1 MPLPIV
7 NEQGQEFESVEAFN
21 NLLIKGRDAQ
31 YLLTPHMF
39 HGGVHLSD
47 ESVPWG
53 RDRAPVRCIADG
65 EVVAYRMMKQYLT
78 SEYQGEQL
86 RYSNSFCLVRH
97 RYQETSP
104 EGEKRE
110 FRYYSLYMHLC
121 PLDEY
126 PQAKRYRL
134 KQARRVRH
142 SVPSADFQPP
152 ALTLKAGEE
161 FELVEGEARQRGT
174 VTGQGEFEFA
184 RIKILTAGG
193 SSAEVLATEG
203 MDNLWLAMED
213 HAIEPAFTVKRP
225 SWIYD
230 QVEAVVTENMVGRAD
245 PHGRKGATGYPLAG
259 GGSYSVAKGSLIQFS
274 AHEVEWQEIGGKAR
288 QMARCRVVPMAKT
301 VWLCVEAQNIELKRQ
316 GTSTLDKL
324 YALPKPVAIKGGD
337 VIGYLGRY
345 EGPATR
351 FGGRNEEHLIHL
363 EVFSDD
369 PNVEA
374 IVGSGRWQEAGYK
387 LVKGD
392 SHGALVGPATDFF
405 GELYHACDLDKD
417 GELSAE
423 EIWAGLKTKR
433 TADGLFKIVAEH
445 NSEWWAP
452 ASQAMLDQF
461 AAVEKEPEEALLR
474 AHEQERV
481 LKLSW
486 MDKPEVR
493 SLGFSGPK
501 VWFFYPMAFQS
512 FMTSGC
518 ACNRDITIDEISA
531 MLPKMKKE
539 VLQGYLNDFNDGFSK
554 NNVKKCTEKAHFLAQ
569 IFHES
574 GGLTATKEGGG
585 ENQAYSPWYGRGLMQ
600 LTFKY
605 NYLDYQEYSGVDV
618 TSSGVNRDLLLTS
631 PHNVLSAF
639 WFFYKNKGLKKD
651 AEQDDINAIS
661 AKINGGF
668 NGYDDRVSCFGRV
681 IKNLGGA
688 HHGDTSLE
696 FENSHIYNNKVYALA
711 WGIWHDRG
719 TKKKGTVKNDEEA
732 IKGYQRALFLW
743 GDDESRAND
752 KRKVYGIEYKGMS
765 SFINSRLRFLGV

>member
-65 EVVAYRMMKQYLT
+65 EVVAYRMMKQYLA

-126 PQAKRYRL
+126 PQANRYRL

-152 ALTLKAGEE
+152 ALTLNAGEE
-161 FELVEGEARQRGT
+161 FELVEGEARQRGM

-245 PHGRKGATGYPLAG
+245 PLGRKGATGYPLAG

-301 VWLCVEAQNIELKRQ
+301 VWLCVEAQNIEIKRQ

-324 YALPKPVAIKGGD
+324 YALPNPVAIKGGD

-345 EGPATR
+345 EGPETR
-351 FGGRNEEHLIHL
+351 FGGRNEEHLVHL

-405 GELYHACDLDKD
+405 GELYRACDLDKD

-501 VWFFYPMAFQS
+501 VWFFYPMALEEMKSTTQ
-512 FMTSGC
+512 GP
-518 ACNRDITIDEISA
+518 ITLA
-531 MLPKMKKE
+531 MLRKIWSSTTYVSDDKLQQVADELNANVELCHINTYARLYHFMAQVYQEVGLSFSVSENLNYTPSALIGLFSYYRKNPSEAEADGRTSTHAANQKSIANKAYGGRNGNILPSDGWDYRGRGMKQLTGRDNYERFTKYSAEKWGESIDFVSKPDMVAE
-539 VLQGYLNDFNDGFSK
+539 VVRHSVRSALFFWDDSGMYSQADNGFSFD
-554 NNVKKCTEKAHFLAQ
+554 AS
-569 IFHES
+569 IS
-574 GGLTATKEGGG
+574 
-585 ENQAYSPWYGRGLMQ
+585 
-600 LTFKY
+600 
-605 NYLDYQEYSGVDV
+605 V
-618 TSSGVNRDLLLTS
+618 TN
-631 PHNVLSAF
+631 
-639 WFFYKNKGLKKD
+639 
-651 AEQDDINAIS
+651 I
-661 AKINGGF
+661 INGGLPM
-668 NGYDDRVSCFGRV
+668 NEKIIRY
-681 IKNLGGA
+681 KNLE
-688 HHGDTSLE
+688 DFL
-696 FENSHIYNNKVYALA
+696 
-711 WGIWHDRG
+711 
-719 TKKKGTVKNDEEA
+719 KKE
-732 IKGYQRALFLW
+732 IFQ
-743 GDDESRAND
+743 
-752 KRKVYGIEYKGMS
+752 
-765 SFINSRLRFLGV
+765 GVFG

>member
-1 MPLPIV
+1 MALPIV

-97 RYQETSP
+97 RYQETTP

-110 FRYYSLYMHLC
+110 FRYYSLYMHLR
-121 PLDEY
+121 PMEEY
-126 PQAKRYRL
+126 PQANRYRL
-134 KQARRVRH
+134 KQPRRVRH

-152 ALTLKAGEE
+152 TLTLKAGEE
-161 FELVEGEARQRGT
+161 FELVEGVARQRG
-174 VTGQGEFEFA
+174 VVEGQGEFEFA

-193 SSAEVLATEG
+193 SSAYVLATEG
-203 MDNLWLAMED
+203 TDILWLAMDEQ
-213 HAIEPAFTVKRP
+213 AIEPAFTVKWP

-230 QVEAVVTENMVGRAD
+230 QVEAVVTESMVGRAD
-245 PHGRKGATGYPLAG
+245 PLDRKGATGYPLAG

-274 AHEVEWQEIGGKAR
+274 AHDVEWQEIGGKAR
-288 QMARCRVVPMAKT
+288 QMARCWVVPMAKT
-301 VWLCVEAQNIELKRQ
+301 VWMCVEAQNIEIKRQ

-345 EGPATR
+345 EGPETR
-351 FGGRNEEHLIHL
+351 FGGRNEEHLVHL

-369 PNVEA
+369 PKVET

-392 SHGALVGPATDFF
+392 SHGALVKPVPDFF
-405 GELYHACDLDKD
+405 GELYRACDLDKD

-423 EIWAGLKTKR
+423 EIWAGLKNKR

-452 ASQAMLDQF
+452 ASKAMLDQF

-481 LKLSW
+481 QKLSW
-486 MDKPEVR
+486 MDKPEGR
-493 SLGFSGPK
+493 RLGFGGPK
-501 VWFFYPMAFQS
+501 VWFFYPMAFEEMKSTKLRKKVNRPENVQKFLDMASEAAMSTASKWGVPASVLLAQS
-512 FMTSGC
+512 ALESGWGLHVKNN
-518 ACNRDITIDEISA
+518 AYFGIKGKSPSGNSVSFGTTEVINGKVIHINDTFRAYADFAESA
-531 MLPKMKKE
+531 DDY
-539 VLQGYLNDFNDGFSK
+539 GRFLNDNKRYKTAFPYTKQPNKFITEVANAGYATDPNYASK
-554 NNVKKCTEKAHFLAQ
+554 LIHLM
-569 IFHES
+569 
-574 GGLTATKEGGG
+574 
-585 ENQAYSPWYGRGLMQ
+585 GR
-600 LTFKY
+600 Y
-605 NYLDYQEYSGVDV
+605 
-618 TSSGVNRDLLLTS
+618 DL
-631 PHNVLSAF
+631 
-639 WFFYKNKGLKKD
+639 Y
-651 AEQDDINAIS
+651 
-661 AKINGGF
+661 
-668 NGYDDRVSCFGRV
+668 
-681 IKNLGGA
+681 
-688 HHGDTSLE
+688 E
-696 FENSHIYNNKVYALA
+696 F
-711 WGIWHDRG
+711 
-719 TKKKGTVKNDEEA
+719 DE
-732 IKGYQRALFLW
+732 
-743 GDDESRAND
+743 
-752 KRKVYGIEYKGMS
+752 
-765 SFINSRLRFLGV
+765 

>member
-97 RYQETSP
+97 RYQETTP

-126 PQAKRYRL
+126 PQANRYRL

-203 MDNLWLAMED
+203 MDNLWLAMDE

-245 PHGRKGATGYPLAG
+245 PLGRKGATGYPLAG
-259 GGSYSVAKGSLIQFS
+259 GGSYSVVKGSLIQFS

-301 VWLCVEAQNIELKRQ
+301 VWLCVEAQNIEIKRQ

-324 YALPKPVAIKGGD
+324 YALPNPVAIKGGD

-345 EGPATR
+345 EGPETR
-351 FGGRNEEHLIHL
+351 FGGRNEEHLVHL

-369 PNVEA
+369 PNVEG

-405 GELYHACDLDKD
+405 GELYRACDLDKD

-486 MDKPEVR
+486 MDKPKVR
-493 SLGFSGPK
+493 QLGFSGPK
-501 VWFFYPMAFQS
+501 VWFFYPMAFEGMKSTKLRKKVNRPNNVQKFLDMASEAAMSTASKWGVPASVLLAQS
-512 FMTSGC
+512 ALESGWG
-518 ACNRDITIDEISA
+518 
-531 MLPKMKKE
+531 LH
-539 VLQGYLNDFNDGFSK
+539 VK
-554 NNVKKCTEKAHFLAQ
+554 NNAYFGIKGKSPSGNSISFGTTEVVNGKVIHINDTFRAYADFA
-569 IFHES
+569 ES
-574 GGLTATKEGGG
+574 ADD
-585 ENQAYSPWYGRGLMQ
+585 YGRFL
-600 LTFKY
+600 
-605 NYLDYQEYSGVDV
+605 N
-618 TSSGVNRDLLLTS
+618 
-631 PHNVLSAF
+631 
-639 WFFYKNKGLKKD
+639 
-651 AEQDDINAIS
+651 
-661 AKINGGF
+661 
-668 NGYDDRVSCFGRV
+668 
-681 IKNLGGA
+681 
-688 HHGDTSLE
+688 
-696 FENSHIYNNKVYALA
+696 NNKRYKPAFSYTKQPNEFIGEVANAGYATDPNYASKL
-711 WGIWHDRG
+711 IHLMERYDLYEF
-719 TKKKGTVKNDEEA
+719 DE
-732 IKGYQRALFLW
+732 
-743 GDDESRAND
+743 
-752 KRKVYGIEYKGMS
+752 
-765 SFINSRLRFLGV
+765 

>member
-121 PLDEY
+121 PQDEY
-126 PQAKRYRL
+126 PQANRYRL

-152 ALTLKAGEE
+152 TLTLKAGEE
-161 FELVEGEARQRGT
+161 FELVEGEARKRGT

-245 PHGRKGATGYPLAG
+245 PLGRKGATGYPLAG
-259 GGSYSVAKGSLIQFS
+259 DGSYSVAKGSLIQFS

-301 VWLCVEAQNIELKRQ
+301 VWLCVEAQNIEIKRQ

-324 YALPKPVAIKGGD
+324 YALPNPVAIKGGD

-345 EGPATR
+345 EGPETR
-351 FGGRNEEHLIHL
+351 FGGRNEEHLVHL

-405 GELYHACDLDKD
+405 GELYRACDLDKD

-501 VWFFYPMAFQS
+501 VWFFYPMAFEEHKSSSKKYRWAHSAFADLLGKVESKNDYTAYNRTKPKLAS
-512 FMTSGC
+512 FYKTNLTSLTLGELMKKQMEREVF
-518 ACNRDITIDEISA
+518 AAGRYQIIPTTLKESIKFLSLDVSLKFDEEIQDKIFDEYIIRVKRKGFIDYLEGSGSIEDAIYAWAMEFASAGVRKGKGISPK
-531 MLPKMKKE
+531 LVLDESGRPFKMKRVARFE
-539 VLQGYLNDFNDGFSK
+539 G
-554 NNVKKCTEKAHFLAQ
+554 
-569 IFHES
+569 ES
-574 GGLTATKEGGG
+574 
-585 ENQAYSPWYGRGLMQ
+585 Y
-600 LTFKY
+600 
-605 NYLDYQEYSGVDV
+605 YSGD
-618 TSSGVNRDLLLTS
+618 GL
-631 PHNVLSAF
+631 NV
-639 WFFYKNKGLKKD
+639 
-651 AEQDDINAIS
+651 
-661 AKINGGF
+661 
-668 NGYDDRVSCFGRV
+668 
-681 IKNLGGA
+681 
-688 HHGDTSLE
+688 
-696 FENSHIYNNKVYALA
+696 SHIMPDEMVRVL
-711 WGIWHDRG
+711 RES
-719 TKKKGTVKNDEEA
+719 KGE
-732 IKGYQRALFLW
+732 L
-743 GDDESRAND
+743 
-752 KRKVYGIEYKGMS
+752 
-765 SFINSRLRFLGV
+765 

>member
-126 PQAKRYRL
+126 PQANRYRL

-161 FELVEGEARQRGT
+161 FELVEGEARKRGT

-203 MDNLWLAMED
+203 MDNLWLAMDE

-245 PHGRKGATGYPLAG
+245 PLGRKGATGYPLAG

-301 VWLCVEAQNIELKRQ
+301 VWLCVEAQNIEIKRQ

-324 YALPKPVAIKGGD
+324 YALPNPVAIKGGD

-345 EGPATR
+345 EGPETR
-351 FGGRNEEHLIHL
+351 FGGRNEEHLVHL

-405 GELYHACDLDKD
+405 GELYRACDLDKD

-433 TADGLFKIVAEH
+433 TADRLFKIVAEH

-501 VWFFYPMAFQS
+501 VWFFYPMAFNELGDDVD
-512 FMTSGC
+512 GC
-518 ACNRDITIDEISA
+518 PRTVVDGS
-531 MLPKMKKE
+531 LVE
-539 VLQGYLNDFNDGFSK
+539 VAFLEFNDGKVIDDSDYILAAQKIGCEVAAIKAVANTETGANGSYYNFNGGDDDVPSILFERHYFSRYTRGVYDTTHSK
-554 NNVKKCTEKAHFLAQ
+554 ISSMSRGSYGKYSEQYKKILKAYSLDPDAALKSASWGKFQIMGTNYEAAGYPSVSEFVLDMSRTEKNHLKAFVNFIIADPRLKNAIINKDWLGFARIYNGPAQ
-569 IFHES
+569 D
-574 GGLTATKEGGG
+574 G
-585 ENQAYSPWYGRGLMQ
+585 Y
-600 LTFKY
+600 
-605 NYLDYQEYSGVDV
+605 DV
-618 TSSGVNRDLLLTS
+618 RM
-631 PHNVLSAF
+631 
-639 WFFYKNKGLKKD
+639 KD
-651 AEQDDINAIS
+651 AYDAIV
-661 AKINGGF
+661 AK
-668 NGYDDRVSCFGRV
+668 
-681 IKNLGGA
+681 
-688 HHGDTSLE
+688 
-696 FENSHIYNNKVYALA
+696 
-711 WGIWHDRG
+711 
-719 TKKKGTVKNDEEA
+719 
-732 IKGYQRALFLW
+732 
-743 GDDESRAND
+743 
-752 KRKVYGIEYKGMS
+752 
-765 SFINSRLRFLGV
+765 

>member
-126 PQAKRYRL
+126 PQANRYRL

-203 MDNLWLAMED
+203 MDNLWLAMDE

-245 PHGRKGATGYPLAG
+245 PLGRKGATGYPLAG
-259 GGSYSVAKGSLIQFS
+259 GGSYSVVKGSLIQFS

-324 YALPKPVAIKGGD
+324 YALPNPVAIKGGD

-387 LVKGD
+387 RVKGD

-501 VWFFYPMAFQS
+501 VWFFYPIAFNELGDDVD
-512 FMTSGC
+512 GC
-518 ACNRDITIDEISA
+518 PRTVVDGS
-531 MLPKMKKE
+531 LVE
-539 VLQGYLNDFNDGFSK
+539 VAFLEFNDGKVIDDSDYVLAAEKIGCEVAAIKAVANTETGANGSYYNFNGGDDDVPSILFERHYFSRYSRGVYDATHSK
-554 NNVKKCTEKAHFLAQ
+554 ISSMSRGSYGRYSEQYKKILK
-569 IFHES
+569 
-574 GGLTATKEGGG
+574 
-585 ENQAYSPWYGRGLMQ
+585 AYSLDPDAALKSASWGKFQIMGA
-600 LTFKY
+600 
-605 NYLDYQEYSGVDV
+605 NYEAAGYPSVSDFVIDMSRSEKNHLKAF
-618 TSSGVNRDLLLTS
+618 VNFIIADPR
-631 PHNVLSAF
+631 
-639 WFFYKNKGLKKD
+639 LKKAIVNKD
-651 AEQDDINAIS
+651 WLGFARIYNGPAQD
-661 AKINGGF
+661 
-668 NGYDDRVSCFGRV
+668 GYDVRMKDAYDAIV
-681 IKNLGGA
+681 
-688 HHGDTSLE
+688 
-696 FENSHIYNNKVYALA
+696 
-711 WGIWHDRG
+711 
-719 TKKKGTVKNDEEA
+719 TK
-732 IKGYQRALFLW
+732 
-743 GDDESRAND
+743 
-752 KRKVYGIEYKGMS
+752 
-765 SFINSRLRFLGV
+765 

>member
-65 EVVAYRMMKQYLT
+65 EVVAYRMMKQYLI

-126 PQAKRYRL
+126 PQANRYRL

-142 SVPSADFQPP
+142 SVPSADCQPP

-161 FELVEGEARQRGT
+161 FELVEGEARKRGT
-174 VTGQGEFEFA
+174 VTGQGEFEFS

-203 MDNLWLAMED
+203 MDNLWLAMDE

-245 PHGRKGATGYPLAG
+245 PLGRKGATGYPLAG

-301 VWLCVEAQNIELKRQ
+301 VWLCVEAQNIEIKRQ

-345 EGPATR
+345 EGPENR
-351 FGGRNEEHLIHL
+351 FGGRNEEHQVHL

-369 PNVEA
+369 PNVEV

-405 GELYHACDLDKD
+405 GELYRACDLDKD
-417 GELSAE
+417 GELTAE

-481 LKLSW
+481 LTLSW

-501 VWFFYPMAFQS
+501 VWFFYPMAFNELGDDVD
-512 FMTSGC
+512 GC
-518 ACNRDITIDEISA
+518 PRTVVDGS
-531 MLPKMKKE
+531 LVE
-539 VLQGYLNDFNDGFSK
+539 VAFLEFNDGKVIDDSDYILAAQKIGCEVAAIKAVANTETGANGSYYNFNGGDDDVPSILFERHYFSRYTRGVYDTTHSK
-554 NNVKKCTEKAHFLAQ
+554 ISSMSRGSYGKYSEQYKKILKAYSLDPDAALKSASWGKFQIMGANYEAAGYPSVSEFVLDMSRTEKNHLKAF
-569 IFHES
+569 
-574 GGLTATKEGGG
+574 
-585 ENQAYSPWYGRGLMQ
+585 
-600 LTFKY
+600 
-605 NYLDYQEYSGVDV
+605 
-618 TSSGVNRDLLLTS
+618 VNFIIADPR
-631 PHNVLSAF
+631 
-639 WFFYKNKGLKKD
+639 LKKAIINKD
-651 AEQDDINAIS
+651 WLGFARIYNGPAQD
-661 AKINGGF
+661 
-668 NGYDDRVSCFGRV
+668 GYDVRMKD
-681 IKNLGGA
+681 A
-688 HHGDTSLE
+688 YD
-696 FENSHIYNNKVYALA
+696 
-711 WGIWHDRG
+711 
-719 TKKKGTVKNDEEA
+719 A
-732 IKGYQRALFLW
+732 IVAK
-743 GDDESRAND
+743 
-752 KRKVYGIEYKGMS
+752 
-765 SFINSRLRFLGV
+765 

>member
-104 EGEKRE
+104 EGEKRA

-126 PQAKRYRL
+126 PQANRYRL

-152 ALTLKAGEE
+152 TLTLKAGEE

-203 MDNLWLAMED
+203 MDNLWLAMDE

-230 QVEAVVTENMVGRAD
+230 QVEAFVTENMVGRAD
-245 PHGRKGATGYPLAG
+245 PLGRKGATGYPLAG

-288 QMARCRVVPMAKT
+288 QMTRCRVVPMAKT
-301 VWLCVEAQNIELKRQ
+301 VWLCVEAQNIEIKRQ

-345 EGPATR
+345 EGPETR
-351 FGGRNEEHLIHL
+351 FGGRNEEHLVHL

-392 SHGALVGPATDFF
+392 SHGALMKPVPDFF
-405 GELYHACDLDKD
+405 GELYRACDLDKD

-501 VWFFYPMAFQS
+501 VWFFYPMAFEDYKDLPSLDDARVRAFMRMLRVGEGTVGDNGYETLFTGKS
-512 FMTSGC
+512 FIKDYNLDFSDHPRIKIKSGKLVSSAAGAYQVMGYTWDDPSMVKARREYGIKDFTPFSQDLFC
-518 ACNRDITIDEISA
+518 LILLKKKRVGALDKIRHGDVRGALDSLSYEWASLPPGRYGQPSKTMDEALSIFD
-531 MLPKMKKE
+531 E
-539 VLQGYLNDFNDGFSK
+539 YLKQELEGKSDLKIPFGVTNDF
-554 NNVKKCTEKAHFLAQ
+554 
-569 IFHES
+569 
-574 GGLTATKEGGG
+574 
-585 ENQAYSPWYGRGLMQ
+585 
-600 LTFKY
+600 
-605 NYLDYQEYSGVDV
+605 
-618 TSSGVNRDLLLTS
+618 
-631 PHNVLSAF
+631 
-639 WFFYKNKGLKKD
+639 
-651 AEQDDINAIS
+651 
-661 AKINGGF
+661 
-668 NGYDDRVSCFGRV
+668 
-681 IKNLGGA
+681 
-688 HHGDTSLE
+688 
-696 FENSHIYNNKVYALA
+696 
-711 WGIWHDRG
+711 
-719 TKKKGTVKNDEEA
+719 
-732 IKGYQRALFLW
+732 
-743 GDDESRAND
+743 
-752 KRKVYGIEYKGMS
+752 
-765 SFINSRLRFLGV
+765 